1 MTEIESFSTAMM
13 TSLAVAMST
22 LFAAIPK
29 ILGFVII
36 LIVGWFLAS
45 LIAKSEAEREMN
57 ATQGRPP
64 MRSV

>member
-1 MTEIESFSTAMM
+1 MTEIESTAMM

-36 LIVGWFLAS
+36 LMSAGFW
-45 LIAKSEAEREMN
+45 R
-57 ATQGRPP
+57 R
-64 MRSV
+64 